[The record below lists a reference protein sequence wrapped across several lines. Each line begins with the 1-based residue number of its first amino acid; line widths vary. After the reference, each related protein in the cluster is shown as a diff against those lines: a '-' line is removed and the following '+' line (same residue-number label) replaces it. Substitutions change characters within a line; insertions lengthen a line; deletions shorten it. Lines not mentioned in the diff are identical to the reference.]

1 MPTSCLWNSGSKQ
14 HLEPLARNPNAEGA
28 THVQNPKD
36 GIENQLNAAVCQHRV
51 TLTAAQQA
59 IATDW
64 TTAKA
69 KLGL

>member
-1 MPTSCLWNSGSKQ
+1 MPLELGGASSTANLWP
-14 HLEPLARNPNAEGA
+14 EIRTPRAA

>member
-1 MPTSCLWNSGSKQ
+1 
-14 HLEPLARNPNAEGA
+14 
-28 THVQNPKD
+28 
-36 GIENQLNAAVCQHRV
+36 VCQHRV

-69 KLGL
+69 KLGLQYPITDEIVVAAWKDAARIEMSGGTFVPPDIRNETT